1 MYKVKK
7 YKIKNGKLF
16 EIKLE
21 FSDKINGI
29 KILGDFFIYPAEG
42 LESIE
47 TELVNC
53 TIKKEDIKKRID
65 ECLEKNSIELIG
77 IDSDSI
83 TTAIIEMSE

>member
-21 FSDKINGI
+21 FSDKINDI
-29 KILGDFFIYPAEG
+29 KILGDFFVYPAEG

-53 TIKKEDIKKRID
+53 AIEKEDIKKRID
-65 ECLEKNSIELIG
+65 ECLEKNNIELIG